1 MVKSGCEVG
10 NSAEHAVVFCWPLRI
25 YYEDTDHGGV
35 VYYANYLKFMERCRT
50 EMLRASGVEQ
60 DQLINH
66 WDLIFAV
73 RRVEVDYLAPAKF
86 NDQLIVTARMVGF
99 SGVRMIF
106 KQSVFRRRA
115 GVDKVPASFVD
126 YDGLREENEL
136 LCDAEITIVSLSAT
150 KLRPKRVPGQ
160 LFEELR
166 RER

>member
-1 MVKSGCEVG
+1 MI
-10 NSAEHAVVFCWPLRI
+10 FCWPVRV

-50 EMLRASGVEQ
+50 ELLRVNGLEQ
-60 DQLINH
+60 DQLINR
-66 WDLIFAV
+66 WDLLFV
-73 RRVEVDYLAPAKF
+73 VKRVEVDYMAPAKF
-86 NDQLIVTARMVGF
+86 NDQLFVTARILGF
-99 SGVRMIF
+99 SGVKMIF
-106 KQSVFRRRA
+106 QQSVFRKKMNA
-115 GVDKVPASFVD
+115 EEVPLGFVD
-126 YDGLREENEL
+126 LFKLRDESVL